1 MGVGEG
7 VQSTADRLN
16 RATGSGSDRSY
27 ARACT
32 LPVPQREGVRFDF
45 SVSLVAE

>member
-7 VQSTADRLN
+7 VQSTAERRN
-16 RATGSGSDRSY
+16 RATGSGSEGSY

-32 LPVPQREGVRFDF
+32 LPVPHRGGMRLDY
-45 SVSLVAE
+45 SVSLVPE